1 MTPMS
6 QRIGIAVIAVVM
18 VVGTLGSFAL
28 LVIANDNALKENERL
43 AREEQA
49 LVEQQQK
56 EQQELSDTYL
66 PIFKEYEDRPAS
78 FDADKVGDEV
88 EFVDLK
94 KGDGETITEDVSFRM
109 YYLGWNPKGVI
120 FDSSFGTD
128 GESLNPPLTHLSN
141 WEWEFPGGQTGSVI
155 EGWVEGV
162 EGMKIGGVREITIPS
177 DLAYG
182 ETGQGDDIPPNTPIK
197 FIVMAIPA
205 SE

>member
-94 KGDGETITEDVSFRM
+94 KGDGEVIEEGFNNYRA
-109 YYLGWNPKGVI
+109 YYIGWNPKGVV
-120 FDSSFGTD
+120 FDG
-128 GESLNPPLTHLSN
+128 SLEGDQLKPPLDLSQMN
-141 WEWEFPGGQTGSVI
+141 LIQ
-155 EGWVEGV
+155 GWYDGV
-162 EGMKIGGVREITIPS
+162 EGMRIGGVREITIPS